1 MINIAIVDDNRVD
14 LNEEVQI
21 TEEYFRKKGLL
32 CRVEPFEDPDWMIR
46 GLKEE
51 QYDIY
56 IMDIRMEKMDGI
68 EATKRIRA
76 EYPEPIIIFATNYQ
90 EYAIEAYEVNT
101 WRYIQKRKLKEK
113 LTEAYDALLPRLLE
127 QENEVYVIEKKSNVE
142 KIFYD
147 DIYYME
153 KDERYTVIHC
163 RNGQKKRVRKAIGDV
178 YQELAT
184 EEFIRL
190 SKGFIVNLRHVM
202 SMQDHCI
209 LLRNGE
215 TVVVGAS
222 KLTEVRKR
230 IASYWRR
237 RG

>member
-68 EATKRIRA
+68 EAAKRIRA

-222 KLTEVRKR
+222 KLTEVRKQ
-230 IASYWRR
+230 IAAYWRR

>member
-46 GLKEE
+46 GIKEE

-68 EATKRIRA
+68 EAAKKIRA
-76 EYPEPIIIFATNYQ
+76 EYPEPIIIFATNYP
-90 EYAIEAYEVNT
+90 EYAIDAYEVNT
-101 WRYIQKRKLKEK
+101 WRYIQKKKLKKK
-113 LTEAYDALLPRLLE
+113 LTEAYDALLPHLLE

-153 KDERYTVIHC
+153 KDDRYTVIHC
-163 RNGQKKRVRKAIGDV
+163 RNGQKKRVRKAISEV
-178 YQELAT
+178 YEELAT
-184 EEFIRL
+184 EEFIRR

-202 SMQDHCI
+202 SMQNHRI

>member
-1 MINIAIVDDNRVD
+1 M
-14 LNEEVQI
+14 
-21 TEEYFRKKGLL
+21 
-32 CRVEPFEDPDWMIR
+32 
-46 GLKEE
+46 
-51 QYDIY
+51 
-56 IMDIRMEKMDGI
+56 
-68 EATKRIRA
+68 
-76 EYPEPIIIFATNYQ
+76 EYPEPIIIFATNYP
-90 EYAIEAYEVNT
+90 EYAIDAYEVNT
-101 WRYIQKRKLKEK
+101 WRYIQKKKLKEK

-153 KDERYTVIHC
+153 KDDRYTVIHC
-163 RNGQKKRVRKAIGDV
+163 RNGQKKRVRKAISEV
-178 YQELAT
+178 YEELAT

-202 SMQDHCI
+202 SMQNHRI

-222 KLTEVRKR
+222 KLTEIRKQ
-230 IASYWRR
+230 IAAYWRR

>member
-1 MINIAIVDDNRVD
+1 MISIAIVDDNRAD
-14 LNEEVQI
+14 LGEEVQI

-32 CRVEPFEDPDWMIR
+32 CRVESFEDPDWMIR
-46 GLKEE
+46 GIKEE

-68 EATKRIRA
+68 EAAKKIRA

-101 WRYIQKRKLKEK
+101 WRYIQKKKLKEK

-127 QENEVYVIEKKSNVE
+127 RENEVYVIEKKSNVE

-163 RNGQKKRVRKAIGDV
+163 RNGQKKRVRKAISEV
-178 YQELAT
+178 YQELTT

-190 SKGFIVNLRHVM
+190 SKGFIINLRHVV
-202 SMQDHCI
+202 SMQDHRI

-215 TVVVGAS
+215 NFLVGAS
-222 KLTEVRKR
+222 KLTEVRKQ
-230 IASYWRR
+230 IAAYWRR

>member
-51 QYDIY
+51 QYVIY

-68 EATKRIRA
+68 EAAKKIRA
-76 EYPEPIIIFATNYQ
+76 EYPEPIIIFATNYP
-90 EYAIEAYEVNT
+90 EYAIDAYEVNT
-101 WRYIQKRKLKEK
+101 WRYIQKKKLKEK

-153 KDERYTVIHC
+153 KDDRYTVIHC
-163 RNGQKKRVRKAIGDV
+163 RNGQKKRVRKAISEV
-178 YQELAT
+178 YEELAT

-202 SMQDHCI
+202 SMQNHRI

-222 KLTEVRKR
+222 KLTEIRKR

>member
-1 MINIAIVDDNRVD
+1 M
-14 LNEEVQI
+14 
-21 TEEYFRKKGLL
+21 
-32 CRVEPFEDPDWMIR
+32 
-46 GLKEE
+46 
-51 QYDIY
+51 
-56 IMDIRMEKMDGI
+56 
-68 EATKRIRA
+68 
-76 EYPEPIIIFATNYQ
+76 
-90 EYAIEAYEVNT
+90 NT

>member
-46 GLKEE
+46 RIKEE

-68 EATKRIRA
+68 EAAKKIRA
-76 EYPEPIIIFATNYQ
+76 EYPEPIIIFATNYP
-90 EYAIEAYEVNT
+90 EYAIDAYEVNT
-101 WRYIQKRKLKEK
+101 WRYIQKKKLKEK

-153 KDERYTVIHC
+153 KDDRYTVIHC
-163 RNGQKKRVRKAIGDV
+163 RNGQKKRVRKAISEV
-178 YQELAT
+178 YEELAT

-202 SMQDHCI
+202 SMQNHRI

-222 KLTEVRKR
+222 KLTEVRKQ
-230 IASYWRR
+230 IAAYWRR

>member
-68 EATKRIRA
+68 EAAKRIRA

-113 LTEAYDALLPRLLE
+113 LTEAYDALRPRLLE

>member
-46 GLKEE
+46 GIKEE
-51 QYDIY
+51 QY
-56 IMDIRMEKMDGI
+56 
-68 EATKRIRA
+68 
-76 EYPEPIIIFATNYQ
+76 
-90 EYAIEAYEVNT
+90 AIDAYEVNT
-101 WRYIQKRKLKEK
+101 WRYIQKKKLKKK
-113 LTEAYDALLPRLLE
+113 LTEAYDALLPHLLE

-153 KDERYTVIHC
+153 KDDRYTVIHC
-163 RNGQKKRVRKAIGDV
+163 RNGQKKRVRKAISEV
-178 YQELAT
+178 YEELAT

-202 SMQDHCI
+202 SMQNHRI

-222 KLTEVRKR
+222 KLTEVRKQ
-230 IASYWRR
+230 IAAYWRR

>member
-68 EATKRIRA
+68 EAAKKIRA

-230 IASYWRR
+230 IAAYWRR

>member
-1 MINIAIVDDNRVD
+1 M
-14 LNEEVQI
+14 
-21 TEEYFRKKGLL
+21 
-32 CRVEPFEDPDWMIR
+32 EPFEDPDWMIR

-51 QYDIY
+51 
-56 IMDIRMEKMDGI
+56 DIRMEKMDGI
-68 EATKRIRA
+68 EAAKRIRA

>member
-46 GLKEE
+46 GIKEE

-68 EATKRIRA
+68 EAAKKIRA

>member
-68 EATKRIRA
+68 EAAKRIRA

-163 RNGQKKRVRKAIGDV
+163 RNGQKKRVRKAISEV
-178 YQELAT
+178 YEELAT

>member
-68 EATKRIRA
+68 EAAKRIRA

-222 KLTEVRKR
+222 KLTEVRQR

>member
-32 CRVEPFEDPDWMIR
+32 CRVEPFEAPDWMIR
-46 GLKEE
+46 GIKEE

-68 EATKRIRA
+68 EAAEKIRA
-76 EYPEPIIIFATNYQ
+76 EYPEPIIIFATNYP
-90 EYAIEAYEVNT
+90 EYAIDAYEVNT
-101 WRYIQKRKLKEK
+101 WRYIQKKKLKKK
-113 LTEAYDALLPRLLE
+113 LTEAYDALLPHLLE

-153 KDERYTVIHC
+153 KDDRYTVIHC
-163 RNGQKKRVRKAIGDV
+163 RNGQKKRVRKAISEV
-178 YQELAT
+178 YEELAT

-202 SMQDHCI
+202 SMQNHRI

-222 KLTEVRKR
+222 KLTEVRKQ
-230 IASYWRR
+230 IAAYWRR

>member
-46 GLKEE
+46 GIKEE
-51 QYDIY
+51 QYDLHHGY
-56 IMDIRMEKMDGI
+56 PYGKNGRHRGCEKNPCGI
-68 EATKRIRA
+68 SGADHHICL
-76 EYPEPIIIFATNYQ
+76 TNYP
-90 EYAIEAYEVNT
+90 EYAIDAYEVNT
-101 WRYIQKRKLKEK
+101 WRYIQKKKLKEK

-153 KDERYTVIHC
+153 KDDRYTVIHC
-163 RNGQKKRVRKAIGDV
+163 RNGQKKRVRKAISEV
-178 YQELAT
+178 YEELAT

-202 SMQDHCI
+202 SMQNHRI

-222 KLTEVRKR
+222 KLTEVRKQ
-230 IASYWRR
+230 IAAYWRR